1 MKKNMTNVKKKQS
14 IFNLVSK
21 LCFMA
26 LALSFTFNQTLSARG
41 FDSPEEVAK
50 AYIEIAKNSTNEGD
64 FDELSKKKIKAILYN
79 PKQRGRVSSA
89 LSTMRGYISVNLRD
103 NIDLDGKAIGDITPM
118 FKSFIFKRKKN
129 SVRMAYILYTFQD
142 EDFQQKSKVNNF
154 KYRIINGK
162 KKWFLK

>member
-1 MKKNMTNVKKKQS
+1 MKKNITNVRKKQS

-21 LCFMA
+21 LCFMV

-41 FDSPEEVAK
+41 FDSPEAVAK
-50 AYIEIAKNSTNEGD
+50 AYIEIVKAYVKIKKSYAPQYG
-64 FDELSKKKIKAILYN
+64 SIKKKMKALLYN

-89 LSTMRGYISVNLRD
+89 LSTMGGYIITALED
-103 NIDLDGKAIGDITPM
+103 NIDLDGKEIGDITPM

-142 EDFQQKSKVNNF
+142 EKFQQKSSL
-154 KYRIINGK
+154 IH
-162 KKWFLK
+162 

>member
-1 MKKNMTNVKKKQS
+1 MKKNMTNIRKKQS
-14 IFNLVSK
+14 IFKLVSK
-21 LCFMA
+21 LCFMV
-26 LALSFTFNQTLSARG
+26 LALSFFNQTLSARG
-41 FDSPEEVAK
+41 FDSPEAVAK
-50 AYIEIAKNSTNEGD
+50 AYIEIGKNMIFKGD

-89 LSTMRGYISVNLRD
+89 LSTIRTYRIIALRD
-103 NIDLDGKAIGDITPM
+103 NIDLDGKEIGDITPM